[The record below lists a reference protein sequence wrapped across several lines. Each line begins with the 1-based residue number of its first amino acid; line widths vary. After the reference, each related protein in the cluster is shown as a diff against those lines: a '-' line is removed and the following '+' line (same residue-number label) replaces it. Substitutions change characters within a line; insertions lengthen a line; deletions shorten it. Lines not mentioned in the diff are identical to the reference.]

1 MDNPAAVQTGEP
13 ANVLKY
19 STPYVTSVDQ
29 LIKVKRIWEMKSK
42 IRTMIPRQIATIS
55 SSSFLPVDSKAD
67 AIW

>member
-42 IRTMIPRQIATIS
+42 NTNDDTQTNRNDQQFKLLTS
-55 SSSFLPVDSKAD
+55 
-67 AIW
+67 